1 MTVGSEVGI
10 LITRD
15 SGRHGLSGP
24 FKDKAPLGPYL
35 ELYALLCTAY
45 QKYSHFL
52 SQKQVFLFILS
63 TSKTQKFNTK
73 FKNSN
78 ALIIDK
84 SIYL

>member
-24 FKDKAPLGPYL
+24 FIDKAPLGPYL

-45 QKYSHFL
+45 QKYSHFY
-52 SQKQVFLFILS
+52 QTFKILL
-63 TSKTQKFNTK
+63 K
-73 FKNSN
+73 
-78 ALIIDK
+78 
-84 SIYL
+84 